1 MKSPMWVWGVSA
13 LLLITLPFDPVLN
26 RPLLALALFVL
37 VSVVCGVSLIR
48 AMRSDI
54 ARADAGADRQ
64 ADVGADRQ

>member
-37 VSVVCGVSLIR
+37 ASVVCAVSLIW

-54 ARADAGADRQ
+54 ARADAGVERQ
-64 ADVGADRQ
+64 ADVGVDRQ